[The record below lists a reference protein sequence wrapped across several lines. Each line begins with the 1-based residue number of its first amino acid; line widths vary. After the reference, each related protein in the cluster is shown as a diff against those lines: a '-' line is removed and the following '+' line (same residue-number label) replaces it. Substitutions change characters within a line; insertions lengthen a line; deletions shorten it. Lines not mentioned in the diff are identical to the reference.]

1 MQVLMSIVS
10 RARPWRLLCLQKVWL
25 GWPGLLA
32 AAVLL
37 TGCSP
42 THDWRI
48 VRDPEGRWSVTLPGK
63 PVEVTRQL
71 SLAMPNGGEQPIS
84 LRLHAAKVGETRF
97 TMGVA
102 QPLGSSGQAAS
113 APLLE
118 GIRKGL
124 EVAMLRNLRATV
136 EDGRAES
143 SSTGSRFRA
152 TGEIALKANAPAV
165 PAFLEMTTLVQGGV
179 VIEALV
185 AGPMSERNEQAIEQ
199 FFDSLRVPAQ

>member
-10 RARPWRLLCLQKVWL
+10 WARPGRLLCPQKMWL
-25 GWPGLLA
+25 GWPALLA
-32 AAVLL
+32 AAVWL

-71 SLAMPNGGEQPIS
+71 SLAMPNGSEQPIS

-97 TMGVA
+97 TVGVA
-102 QPLGSSGQAAS
+102 QPLGEATG
-113 APLLE
+113 PVLE
-118 GIRKGL
+118 GVRKGL
-124 EVAMLRNLRATV
+124 EAAMLRNLRATV

-143 SSTGSRFRA
+143 SSTSPRFRA

>member
-1 MQVLMSIVS
+1 M
-10 RARPWRLLCLQKVWL
+10 WL
-25 GWPGLLA
+25 GWPALLA
-32 AAVLL
+32 AAVWL

-71 SLAMPNGGEQPIS
+71 SLAMPNGSEQPIS

-97 TMGVA
+97 TVGVA
-102 QPLGSSGQAAS
+102 QPLGEATG
-113 APLLE
+113 PVLE

-124 EVAMLRNLRATV
+124 EAAMLRNLRATV

-143 SSTGSRFRA
+143 SSTSPRFRA

-165 PAFLEMTTLVQGGV
+165 PAFLEMTTLVQGDV

>member
-10 RARPWRLLCLQKVWL
+10 WARPGRLLCPQKMWL
-25 GWPGLLA
+25 GWPALLA
-32 AAVLL
+32 AAVWL

-71 SLAMPNGGEQPIS
+71 SLAMPNGSEQPIS

-97 TMGVA
+97 TVGVA
-102 QPLGSSGQAAS
+102 QPLGEATG
-113 APLLE
+113 PVLE

-124 EVAMLRNLRATV
+124 EAAMLRNLRATV

-143 SSTGSRFRA
+143 SSTSPRFRA

>member
-1 MQVLMSIVS
+1 MPVLMSIVS
-10 RARPWRLLCLQKVWL
+10 RARPWRLLRLQKMWL
-25 GWPGLLA
+25 GWPALLA
-32 AAVLL
+32 GIVWL

-42 THDWRI
+42 THDWRV

-97 TMGVA
+97 TVGVA
-102 QPLGSSGQAAS
+102 QPLGEATG
-113 APLLE
+113 PVLE
-118 GIRKGL
+118 GLRKGL
-124 EVAMLRNLRATV
+124 EAAMLRNLRATV
-136 EDGRAES
+136 EDGRTES
-143 SSTGSRFRA
+143 SSTSPRFRA
-152 TGEIALKANAPAV
+152 TGEIALKADAPAV

>member
-32 AAVLL
+32 AAILL

-102 QPLGSSGQAAS
+102 QPLGEATG
-113 APLLE
+113 PVLE
-118 GIRKGL
+118 GIRKSL
-124 EVAMLRNLRATV
+124 EAAMLRNLRATV

-152 TGEIALKANAPAV
+152 TGEVALKANAPAV

-185 AGPMSERNEQAIEQ
+185 AGPMSERDEQAIEQ

>member
-10 RARPWRLLCLQKVWL
+10 WARPGRLLCPQKMWL
-25 GWPGLLA
+25 GWPALLA
-32 AAVLL
+32 AAVWL

-71 SLAMPNGGEQPIS
+71 SLAMPNGSEQPIS

-97 TMGVA
+97 TVGVA
-102 QPLGSSGQAAS
+102 QPLGEATG
-113 APLLE
+113 PVLE

-124 EVAMLRNLRATV
+124 EAAMLRNLRATV

-143 SSTGSRFRA
+143 SSTSPRFRA
-152 TGEIALKANAPAV
+152 TGAIALKANAQAV

-185 AGPMSERNEQAIEQ
+185 AGPMSERNEQAVEQ

>member
-1 MQVLMSIVS
+1 MSIVS
-10 RARPWRLLCLQKVWL
+10 RARPGRLLCPQKMWL
-25 GWPGLLA
+25 GWPALLA
-32 AAVLL
+32 AAVWL

-71 SLAMPNGGEQPIS
+71 SLAMPNGGEQSIS

-97 TMGVA
+97 TVGVA
-102 QPLGSSGQAAS
+102 QPLGEATG
-113 APLLE
+113 PVLE

-124 EVAMLRNLRATV
+124 EAAMLRNLRATV

-143 SSTGSRFRA
+143 SSTSPRFRA
-152 TGEIALKANAPAV
+152 TGEIALKADAPAV
-165 PAFLEMTTLVQGGV
+165 PAFLEMSTLVQGGV

>member
-71 SLAMPNGGEQPIS
+71 SLAMPNGSEQPIS

-97 TMGVA
+97 TVGVA
-102 QPLGSSGQAAS
+102 QPLGEATG
-113 APLLE
+113 PVLE

-124 EVAMLRNLRATV
+124 EAAMLRNLRATV

-143 SSTGSRFRA
+143 SSTSPRFRA
-152 TGEIALKANAPAV
+152 TGAIALKANAPAV

>member
-1 MQVLMSIVS
+1 MSIVS
-10 RARPWRLLCLQKVWL
+10 RARPGRLLCPQKMWL
-25 GWPGLLA
+25 GWPALLA
-32 AAVLL
+32 AAVWL

-71 SLAMPNGGEQPIS
+71 SLAMPNGSEQPIS

-97 TMGVA
+97 TVGVA
-102 QPLGSSGQAAS
+102 QPLGEATG
-113 APLLE
+113 PVLE

-124 EVAMLRNLRATV
+124 EAAMLRNLRATV

-143 SSTGSRFRA
+143 SSTSPRFRA
-152 TGEIALKANAPAV
+152 TGEIALKADAPAV

>member
-1 MQVLMSIVS
+1 MSIVS
-10 RARPWRLLCLQKVWL
+10 WARPGRLLCPQKMWL
-25 GWPGLLA
+25 GWPALLA
-32 AAVLL
+32 AAVWL

-71 SLAMPNGGEQPIS
+71 SLAMPNGSEQPIS

-97 TMGVA
+97 TVGVA
-102 QPLGSSGQAAS
+102 QPLGEATG
-113 APLLE
+113 PVLE

-124 EVAMLRNLRATV
+124 EAAMLRNLRATV

-143 SSTGSRFRA
+143 SSTSPRFRA

>member
-1 MQVLMSIVS
+1 MSIVS
-10 RARPWRLLCLQKVWL
+10 WARPGRLLCPQKMWL
-25 GWPGLLA
+25 GWPALLA
-32 AAVLL
+32 AAVWL

-71 SLAMPNGGEQPIS
+71 SLAMPNGSEQPIS

-97 TMGVA
+97 TVGVA
-102 QPLGSSGQAAS
+102 QPLGEATG
-113 APLLE
+113 PVLE

-124 EVAMLRNLRATV
+124 EAAMLRNLRATV

>member
-1 MQVLMSIVS
+1 MSIVS
-10 RARPWRLLCLQKVWL
+10 RARPGRLLCPQKMWL
-25 GWPGLLA
+25 GWPALLA
-32 AAVLL
+32 AAVWL

-71 SLAMPNGGEQPIS
+71 SLAMPNGSEQPIS

-97 TMGVA
+97 TVGVA
-102 QPLGSSGQAAS
+102 QPLGEATG
-113 APLLE
+113 PVLE

-124 EVAMLRNLRATV
+124 EAAMLRNLRATV

-143 SSTGSRFRA
+143 SSTGPRFRA

>member
-32 AAVLL
+32 AAILL

-102 QPLGSSGQAAS
+102 QPLGEATG
-113 APLLE
+113 PVLE

-136 EDGRAES
+136 EDGRAAS

-152 TGEIALKANAPAV
+152 TGEVALKANAPAV

-185 AGPMSERNEQAIEQ
+185 AGPMSERDEQAIEQ

>member
-1 MQVLMSIVS
+1 MSIVS
-10 RARPWRLLCLQKVWL
+10 RARPWRLLCPQKMWL
-25 GWPGLLA
+25 GWPALLA
-32 AAVLL
+32 AAVWL

-71 SLAMPNGGEQPIS
+71 SLAMPNGSEQPIS

-97 TMGVA
+97 TVGVA
-102 QPLGSSGQAAS
+102 QPLGEATG
-113 APLLE
+113 PVLE

-124 EVAMLRNLRATV
+124 EAAMLRNLRATV
-136 EDGRAES
+136 EDGRTES

>member
-10 RARPWRLLCLQKVWL
+10 WARPGRLLCPQKMWL
-25 GWPGLLA
+25 GWPALLA
-32 AAVLL
+32 AAVWL

-71 SLAMPNGGEQPIS
+71 SLAMPNGSEQPIS

-97 TMGVA
+97 TVGVA
-102 QPLGSSGQAAS
+102 QPLGEATG
-113 APLLE
+113 PVLE

-124 EVAMLRNLRATV
+124 EAAMLRNLRATV

-143 SSTGSRFRA
+143 SSTSPRFRA
-152 TGEIALKANAPAV
+152 TGEIALKADAPAV

>member
-1 MQVLMSIVS
+1 MSIVS
-10 RARPWRLLCLQKVWL
+10 WARPGRLLCPQKMWL
-25 GWPGLLA
+25 GWPALLA
-32 AAVLL
+32 AAVWL

-97 TMGVA
+97 TVGVA
-102 QPLGSSGQAAS
+102 QPLGEATG
-113 APLLE
+113 PVLE

-124 EVAMLRNLRATV
+124 EAAMLRNLRATV